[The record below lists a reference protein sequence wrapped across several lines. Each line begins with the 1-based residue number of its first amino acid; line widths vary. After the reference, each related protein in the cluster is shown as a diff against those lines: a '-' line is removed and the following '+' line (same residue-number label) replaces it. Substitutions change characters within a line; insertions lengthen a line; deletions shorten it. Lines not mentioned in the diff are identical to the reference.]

1 MTELRQEE
9 GALRRAAD
17 LAAEARGGFETRQRQ
32 LAGQIEDL
40 RARWQGEGGGAF
52 QRVHL
57 AWQEK
62 QTRVT
67 RALGDLEA
75 ALRETERD
83 TVVTDQAEG
92 ARLGRYAHRL

>member
-17 LAAEARGGFETRQRQ
+17 LTADARRGFDARQRQ
-32 LAGQIEDL
+32 LSAQIEGL
-40 RARWQGEGGGAF
+40 RARWQGEGGLAF
-52 QRVHL
+52 QRVHA

-67 RALGDLEA
+67 RALDDLET

-83 TVVTDQAEG
+83 TVATDQAR
-92 ARLGRYAHRL
+92 AADLGRYAHRL

>member
-1 MTELRQEE
+1 MTELRQQE

-17 LAAEARGGFETRQRQ
+17 LTADARTGFEARQRQ
-32 LAGQIEDL
+32 LAGQIEGM
-40 RARWQGEGGGAF
+40 RARWQGQGGLAF
-52 QRVHL
+52 QRVHQ

-67 RALGDLEA
+67 RALDDLET

-83 TVVTDQAEG
+83 TTATDQSQADH
-92 ARLGRYAHRL
+92 LTRYAHRL

>member
-1 MTELRQEE
+1 MTELQQEA

-17 LAAEARGGFETRQRQ
+17 LTAEARGGFDARQRQ
-32 LAGQIEDL
+32 LAGQIEGL
-40 RARWQGEGGGAF
+40 RVRWQGAGGGAF

-62 QTRVT
+62 QSRVT

-83 TVVTDQAEG
+83 TLTTDEAEA
-92 ARLGRYAHRL
+92 ARLSRYAHRL